1 MLPAEVQAFIDEART
16 RFREWLTSDVERVA
30 LGDLLAAE
38 ELAGEVGRAL
48 SLGMVEDFVQV
59 RLEHALANRVP
70 CACGHIRA
78 VLQRTRWTRKTPFGP
93 LVITDVYTYCRDCRD
108 SERPL
113 HQWLGTGRETWSLL
127 VQEDVVD
134 LASDESCAKAVAKL
148 ERHHPGVQMGRTTA
162 LRFLHEHGERAR
174 AFIDAKLAAAEDKLD
189 GPPRD
194 RSPGVEELEVEYDAG
209 MIPVA
214 TLEPIVPEPGEEPEL
229 SPVRKLARRRKL
241 TRYEEVKAGLV
252 QKPGE
257 VDRLYTLRPTGG
269 LTEAFRDLYDL
280 ALLKGMGDE
289 TEVRG
294 IADGARYIRS
304 RLEEEFGAGKFKF
317 ILDRPH
323 CKEHLSEAGSAL
335 EEQTGTPA
343 QEWARSALV
352 KLEAGETQA
361 VVDELVQAWER
372 SGETPE
378 QRDDRLRLAAG
389 YFEHNADAVAYA
401 EYRAK
406 GWSTASSEVE
416 SCHNSI
422 VQPRLK
428 IGGAFWHPDNVD
440 NILALRVLKA
450 NGWWKDYW
458 KEERR
463 KWRLKAEEL
472 RVA

>member
-1 MLPAEVQAFIDEART
+1 MLPAEVRALIDDTRARL
-16 RFREWLTSDVERVA
+16 REWLTSDVERAA

-38 ELAGEVGRAL
+38 ELAGEAGRAL

-59 RLEHALANRVP
+59 RLEHALENRVP

-93 LVITDVYTYCRDCRD
+93 LVVTDVYTYCRDCRD

-113 HQWLGTGRETWSLL
+113 HQWLGTGQETWSLL
-127 VQEDVVD
+127 VQEDAVD

-162 LRFLHEHGERAR
+162 LRFLHEHGQRAR

-189 GPPRD
+189 APPRD
-194 RSPGVEELEVEYDAG
+194 RGPGVEELEVEYDAG

-214 TLEPIVPEPGEEPEL
+214 TLEPIILEPGEEPEL

-343 QEWARSALV
+343 QEWARSALAM
-352 KLEAGETQA
+352 LEAGETQA
-361 VVDELVQAWER
+361 VVDELARAWER

-458 KEERR
+458 RDQHR
-463 KWRLKAEEL
+463 KWRQKAEEL
-472 RVA
+472 RPA